1 MRDAEKVDGRTEKE
15 GADRVKLAEN
25 EIKPRFHKH
34 KEERTKGKEAERWLW
49 DEEFADILLSRQRES
64 PGIIPSKE
72 STSCLCCT
80 GRKSKFSSLSLQA

>member
-34 KEERTKGKEAERWLW
+34 KEGRMKGKEAERWLW

-72 STSCLCCT
+72 STLAFAAQGENLNSPL
-80 GRKSKFSSLSLQA
+80 